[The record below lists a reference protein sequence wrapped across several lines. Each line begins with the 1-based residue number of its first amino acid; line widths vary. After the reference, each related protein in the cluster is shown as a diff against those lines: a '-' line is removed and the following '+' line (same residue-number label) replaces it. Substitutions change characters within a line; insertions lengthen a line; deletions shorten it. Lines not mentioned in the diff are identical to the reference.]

1 MFLHDNTRILTANS
15 LGFSHIKFTLVMF
28 EIITKFTNTLN
39 ATNGQIQFTTVH
51 IYHMKEHSNFD
62 HWTQSWLL
70 TQ

>member
-39 ATNGQIQFTTVH
+39 ATNGQI
-51 IYHMKEHSNFD
+51 
-62 HWTQSWLL
+62 
-70 TQ
+70 